1 MILDSMD
8 LMTKQLDKTFNI
20 SPVEV
25 SDTPEGGCA
34 TRKDQLTN
42 VTKPDRLSK
51 DDIEKDYEYTRG
63 NLYSII
69 EKGQEAI
76 NGILEL
82 AQESEMPRAYEVA
95 GQLIK
100 SVSDATDKLMDLQKK
115 LKDVEEETK
124 QKGPSTVNN
133 ALFVGSTAELAKMI
147 KNSDLSSS
155 SK

>member
-1 MILDSMD
+1 MKKTNLDD
-8 LMTKQLDKTFNI
+8 AFN
-20 SPVEV
+20 VEV
-25 SDTPEGGCA
+25 SETPEGGCA
-34 TRKDQLTN
+34 TRKDQLAN
-42 VTKPDRLSK
+42 VTSTGLTKPDRLTK
-51 DDIEKDYEYTRG
+51 DDITKDYEYTRG

-82 AQESEMPRAYEVA
+82 AQDSEMPRAYEVA

-115 LKDVEEETK
+115 LKDVEEETQ

-133 ALFVGSTAELAKMI
+133 ALFVGSTAELQKML
-147 KNSDLSSS
+147 KSQLPKE

>member
-1 MILDSMD
+1 MK
-8 LMTKQLDKTFNI
+8 MTKKFDQLDDAFNVATEVVTETL
-20 SPVEV
+20 PAKVE
-25 SDTPEGGCA
+25 
-34 TRKDQLTN
+34 RQ
-42 VTKPDRLSK
+42 KPDRLTK
-51 DDIEKDYEYTRG
+51 DDIDKDYEYTRG

-115 LKDVEEETK
+115 LKDVEEEK
-124 QKGPSTVNN
+124 VAKGPSNVTN
-133 ALFVGSTAELAKMI
+133 ALFVGSTADLAKLI
-147 KNSDLSSS
+147 KKEDANT
-155 SK
+155 K